1 MALFIATSSMAN
13 EINWAKDFDT
23 GIAKAI
29 KENKPVLFVYSRHT
43 CKYCI
48 ILEETTLSDKQVIK
62 DLNKHFISIIAYS
75 DEQDAMPRELWR
87 PGTPTLWFLKP
98 NGEAMFQPI
107 VGAID
112 ASSFIKALEI
122 VKKEFNKTKKQVK
135 KI

>member
-1 MALFIATSSMAN
+1 MAN